1 MDRGYYIEKINFYEN
16 MLDDTMNQVL
26 AILVACAQQMKTV
39 IEKTGN
45 YLADILEEFVS
56 VDKTWAAKLNLG
68 DYLK

>member
-26 AILVACAQQMKTV
+26 AILVACVQQMKTV

-45 YLADILEEFVS
+45 YLADILEEFVT